1 MNNMDNQ
8 TSFDIPVSTQSPPD
22 QESWTYFWVLL
33 AVLYPLI
40 CALLRND
47 RLRTSLETFPYT
59 TRRSFASM
67 TDNDAMQI
75 QLDLSQLEFPFLF
88 EKSLQ
93 FALFRSYGIPTVSK
107 LLVATSQFTEPST
120 ACKRY
125 TDTEVLVTEIIA
137 NEPAAERTKEAIGRM
152 NYIHSQY
159 RKSGKILDDDML
171 YTISLFASEPVR
183 WIDRYEWRK
192 LEDFEKCAIGT
203 FWKSVGDA
211 MEISWEKLRSGTGGT
226 EGTWKDGLHFW
237 EELTEWSLQ
246 YEQENMVP
254 DPNIHKTAE
263 ETIAILLWGIPEVLK
278 PAGKHIVSAL
288 MGDRLRTAMMYPD
301 PPAIYHYIVA
311 YGFGLRKYFLRYL
324 SLPRPSFLRKLYL
337 TELSKN
343 GTYYYNRYEAAP
355 YYVKPTLWK
364 RWKPAAWKSWLMGL
378 PIPGDEGDKYSPG
391 GYRIPEVGPRS
402 MKGKGGDY
410 AKTVVEGLRTTR
422 TGGCVF
428 ATKAQ

>member
-1 MNNMDNQ
+1 MYNQ
-8 TSFDIPVSTQSPPD
+8 TSFDIPVSTSSPSN

-33 AVLYPLI
+33 AVLYPLV

-47 RLRTSLETFPYT
+47 RLRTTLETFPYT

-75 QLDLSQLEFPFLF
+75 QQALAELEFPFLF

-137 NEPAAERTKEAIGRM
+137 NEPAAERTREALGRM

-211 MEISWEKLRSGTGGT
+211 MEISWEKLKSGTGGT
-226 EGTWKDGLHFW
+226 QGTWKDGLHFW

-246 YEQENMVP
+246 YEQEKMVP
-254 DPNIHKTAE
+254 DPNVHKTAE
-263 ETIAILLWGIPEVLK
+263 ETIAILLWGLPNPLK
-278 PAGKHIVSAL
+278 PVGRHLVSAL

-301 PPAIYHYIVA
+301 PPAIYHYMVT
-311 YGFGLRKYFLRYL
+311 YGFTVRKYLLRYL
-324 SLPRPSFLRKLYL
+324 SLPRPSFLRHHHI
-337 TELSKN
+337 TELSEN
-343 GTYYYNRYEAAP
+343 GTYYYKRYEAAP

-364 RWKPAAWKSWLMGL
+364 RWKPAAWLTWLMGL
-378 PIPGDEGDKYSPG
+378 PLPGDEGDKYSPE
-391 GYRIPEVGPRS
+391 GYRIPEIGPRS

-410 AKTVVEGLRTTR
+410 ASTVVEGLRTTR

-428 ATKAQ
+428 AAKTQ